1 MARLRGE
8 PEDVSEQV
16 PRETGAEAGA
26 LPASRILR
34 VGLLLDSFVVPRWM
48 RQVIAGIRDLPC
60 ARLELVVLNRRP
72 APAARGGFLYRLY
85 RRLDDRLFREEP
97 DAFAPADVRDLLEG
111 CPVVEVEPVPQGAGD
126 TLGAKDLACIGGHDL
141 DVAVRLGFRTPTG
154 GFARIARHGVWSHHH
169 AEHGGLYEVLEAQ
182 PTTTALL
189 RSGDRTLYR
198 SEGITDQRS
207 VRRGFS
213 ECLSK
218 GAHFA
223 PRLLRLLAET
233 GSLPSARFVA
243 PALRRTP
250 GNLRMAWLWAR
261 LLARWVRDKV
271 RAKTTHE
278 QWYLAYR
285 FEEGPRPPA
294 DFDGLTKL
302 MPPKDRFWADP
313 FPFESLGEAE

>member
-141 DVAVRLGFRTPTG
+141 DVAVRLGFRTPTDHPG
-154 GFARIARHGVWSHHH
+154 PIPGSEANFRWADFSH
-169 AEHGGLYEVLEAQ
+169 AYPSLE
-182 PTTTALL
+182 LE
-189 RSGDRTLYR
+189 GDRAAIMRLHTL
-198 SEGITDQRS
+198 
-207 VRRGFS
+207 
-213 ECLSK
+213 LH
-218 GAHFA
+218 AA
-223 PRLLRLLAET
+223 
-233 GSLPSARFVA
+233 
-243 PALRRTP
+243 
-250 GNLRMAWLWAR
+250 
-261 LLARWVRDKV
+261 
-271 RAKTTHE
+271 
-278 QWYLAYR
+278 
-285 FEEGPRPPA
+285 
-294 DFDGLTKL
+294 
-302 MPPKDRFWADP
+302 
-313 FPFESLGEAE
+313 